1 MNKFLKGVQSP
12 SKKDQMIKEAVTT
25 SLSNTIKEIQYAAI
39 EAKKINRVTDMT
51 ESANELSSIIEA
63 IFLHGLRDS
72 MSHRFRK
79 ALGGVQEKPQLPDFW
94 APLLIISHRQIID
107 QIADLTQI
115 TTQVGQCRA
124 WIRLTL
130 NDCLLSSYFQAIRQ
144 DASALKSYYNSNAYI
159 RDNELM
165 EVAQKLI
172 EGVEASKNF
181 TLPTNSS
188 LLNTWQTQSL
198 MMAGIWSSTLK
209 NTPLAACDDVAL
221 IIEEDAKLAYQE
233 EVSDTASLCSAVS
246 YSSQNSGLRQALALT
261 EDEVLKVILAKD
273 KVGSG
278 SEGPCCSPSSSFD
291 METNKNCIE
300 DSINHNIGN
309 SLNREGWSF
318 DENNEDHENKD
329 TLNDTPDEFVD
340 SEQLKAM
347 ESSFTALVESYN
359 MVGGSY
365 IRTPDIRGLWQK
377 FEDKRIEGSSRSPSL
392 NLDSDQQSMIN
403 SISNA
408 SLVRSESTS
417 LSAQV
422 YRIALERGLDMQ
434 NFECAGCKRSL
445 DGFNYYI
452 CYYTG
457 DYFCADCMHPEEMAI
472 PARIVHNWDFKNYP
486 LSQKS
491 ASYLNEIKDYPVID
505 FKIVNPYI
513 YAVTEEMAEL
523 QVLRNQLNF
532 LRAYLYTCREPV
544 IEQLQ
549 KQMWPREY
557 MYEHI
562 HQYSI
567 SDLHDIRN
575 NLLASQLRKVVKF
588 GKDHVFGCW
597 LCSQKGFV
605 CEICKN
611 PKALFPFDV
620 ENVFRCE
627 VCNAVYHKSCLNS
640 TQPCRKCE
648 RRKRREELPLDS
660 AICPK

>member
-1 MNKFLKGVQSP
+1 MNKLLKRVQSP

-39 EAKKINRVTDMT
+39 EAKKLNKVTDMT
-51 ESANELSSIIEA
+51 EAANELSSIIEA
-63 IFLHGLRDS
+63 IFLHGLRDT

-79 ALGGVQEKPQLPDFW
+79 VLGGVQEKPQFPDFW
-94 APLLIISHRQIID
+94 APLLIISHKQIID

-130 NDCLLSSYFQAIRQ
+130 NDCLLSSYFQAVRQ

-165 EVAQKLI
+165 EVAQRLI

-209 NTPLAACDDVAL
+209 NTPLAPCDDVAL
-221 IIEEDAKLAYQE
+221 TIEEDAKLSYQE
-233 EVSDTASLCSAVS
+233 EISDTVSLCSAVS

-261 EDEVLKVILAKD
+261 EDEVLKIILAKD
-273 KVGSG
+273 KVQSG
-278 SEGPCCSPSSSFD
+278 SEVPCSPSSSSD

-318 DENNEDHENKD
+318 DENNEDHVNKDILND
-329 TLNDTPDEFVD
+329 TLNECVN
-340 SEQLKAM
+340 SEHVKAM

-359 MVGGSY
+359 MIGGSY

-377 FEDKRIEGSSRSPSL
+377 FEDKRTEGRSRSPSL
-392 NLDSDQQSMIN
+392 NPDSDQQSMIN

-408 SLVRSESTS
+408 SLMRSESTS

-422 YRIALERGLDMQ
+422 FRIAVERGLDKQ
-434 NFECAGCKRSL
+434 DFECAGCKMSL
-445 DGFNYYI
+445 DGPNYCI
-452 CYYTG
+452 CCYTG

-486 LSQKS
+486 LSRKS
-491 ASYLNEIKDYPVID
+491 ANYLNEIKDYPVID

-532 LRAYLYTCREPV
+532 LRAYLYTCREPI

-575 NLLASQLRKVVKF
+575 NLLASQLQKVVKF

-660 AICPK
+660 AICPE